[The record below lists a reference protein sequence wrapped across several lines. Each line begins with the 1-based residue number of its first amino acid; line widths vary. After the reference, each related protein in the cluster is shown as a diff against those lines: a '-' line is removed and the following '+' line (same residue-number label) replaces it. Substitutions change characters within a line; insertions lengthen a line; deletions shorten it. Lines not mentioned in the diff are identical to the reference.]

1 MNKKYFNL
9 KVADVAFIT
18 VLIMFLLA
26 FKIFPEIFVNETG
39 QKEEIEKAKLFNLY
53 KEWYDFYIE
62 DVDNTFLYSF
72 KEAALSDK
80 SVAAKYKY
88 DIVPKELLIVP
99 KELLN
104 ECEKILYNKWIFTNE
119 DFEKRIYKKDNMI
132 CILKI
137 KEDMLEVV
145 FKME

>member
-72 KEAALSDK
+72 KEAAFSDK

-88 DIVPKELLIVP
+88 DIVPKELL
-99 KELLN
+99 N
-104 ECEKILYNKWIFTNE
+104 ECEKILYNNKWIFTNE

>member
-26 FKIFPEIFVNETG
+26 FKIFPEIFVNEIG

-80 SVAAKYKY
+80 SIAAKYKY
-88 DIVPKELLIVP
+88 DIVP

-104 ECEKILYNKWIFTNE
+104 ECEKILYNNKWIFTNE
-119 DFEKRIYKKDNMI
+119 DLEKRIYKKDNMI

>member
-9 KVADVAFIT
+9 KVADVAFMT

-88 DIVPKELLIVP
+88 NIVP

-104 ECEKILYNKWIFTNE
+104 ECEKILYNNKWIFTNE

>member
-9 KVADVAFIT
+9 KVADVAFMT

-88 DIVPKELLIVP
+88 DIVPKELL
-99 KELLN
+99 N
-104 ECEKILYNKWIFTNE
+104 ECEKILYNNKWIFTNE

>member
-72 KEAALSDK
+72 KDAALSDK

-88 DIVPKELLIVP
+88 DIVPKELL
-99 KELLN
+99 N
-104 ECEKILYNKWIFTNE
+104 ECEKILYNNKWIFTNE

>member
-88 DIVPKELLIVP
+88 DIVPKELL
-99 KELLN
+99 N
-104 ECEKILYNKWIFTNE
+104 ECEKILYNNKWMFTNE

>member
-88 DIVPKELLIVP
+88 DIVPKELL
-99 KELLN
+99 N
-104 ECEKILYNKWIFTNE
+104 ECEKILYNNKWIFTNE

>member
-18 VLIMFLLA
+18 ILIMFLLA

-88 DIVPKELLIVP
+88 DIVPKELL
-99 KELLN
+99 N
-104 ECEKILYNKWIFTNE
+104 ECEKILYNNKWIFTNE

>member
-18 VLIMFLLA
+18 VLIIFLLA

-88 DIVPKELLIVP
+88 DIVPKELL
-99 KELLN
+99 N
-104 ECEKILYNKWIFTNE
+104 ECEKILYNNKWIFTNE

>member
-26 FKIFPEIFVNETG
+26 FKIFPEIFVNEIG

-88 DIVPKELLIVP
+88 DIVPKELL
-99 KELLN
+99 N
-104 ECEKILYNKWIFTNE
+104 ECEKILYNNKWIFTNE